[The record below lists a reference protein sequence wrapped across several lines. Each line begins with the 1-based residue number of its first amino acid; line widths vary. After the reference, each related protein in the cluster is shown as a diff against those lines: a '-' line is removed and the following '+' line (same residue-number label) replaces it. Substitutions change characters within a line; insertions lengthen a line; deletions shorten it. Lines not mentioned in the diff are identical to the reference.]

1 MAFIGN
7 LVPSV
12 ELVQGSAKY
21 KVKIGDTFD
30 SLTYT
35 KATHGNVMVGVGEPV
50 DYTDEEVK
58 LEKAKLVGI
67 ELGGLRDR
75 NNFGEV
81 YDTIPTYMYQT
92 DDKAHIRDAGETYTV
107 PYLLVE
113 VVTKAADES
122 AGTPEETER
131 HRIAVSKIKEVAG
144 TFNEGDDEP
153 TTTAVDLNQAGASAA
168 SVITEAKEGSTVA
181 LSAGTV
187 EEELTVSKGVT
198 VTGSNSG
205 VPQNSKQE
213 V

>member
-7 LVPSV
+7 LVPAV

-35 KATHGNVMVGVGEPV
+35 EATSGNVMVGVGEPV
-50 DYTDEEVK
+50 DYTEKEVK
-58 LEKAKLVGI
+58 LEKAKLVAI
-67 ELGGLRDR
+67 ELGEVRSHS
-75 NNFGEV
+75 NYGEV

-92 DDKAHIRDAGETYTV
+92 DDKANVRDAGETYSV

-113 VVTKAADES
+113 VVTKEADEEAS
-122 AGTPEETER
+122 TPEETER
-131 HRIAVSKIKEVAG
+131 YRIAVSKIKEVAG
-144 TFNEGDDEP
+144 TFNEGDNESN
-153 TTTAVDLNQAGASAA
+153 TTAIDLSKEDTSAA
-168 SVITEAKEGSTVA
+168 SVITKAKEGSTVA
-181 LSAGTV
+181 LSAGEV
-187 EEELTVSKGVT
+187 KEELAVTKTVT

-205 VPQNSKQE
+205 IPQNFKQE